1 VNCNLSFI
9 CTGVW
14 PEKGSTLD
22 LGCQSPCQKDHNWT
36 RNRLGWNVL
45 DCSLLFKEHCR
56 TDEMS
61 SILVSSQS
69 LAEDEKENDLAEV
82 EKWQSWFLTWMSK
95 KKKKVQEEL
104 ASSRFDPMVKKKR
117 ILRKNISTPGF
128 LT

>member
-9 CTGVW
+9 CTGAW
-14 PEKGSTLD
+14 AEKGLTLD
-22 LGCQSPCQKDHNWT
+22 KGCQSQCQKDHNWM

-69 LAEDEKENDLAEV
+69 LAGEKEENDLAEV
-82 EKWQSWFLTWMSK
+82 EKGQSWFLTG
-95 KKKKVQEEL
+95 
-104 ASSRFDPMVKKKR
+104 RGR
-117 ILRKNISTPGF
+117 GRRR
-128 LT
+128 

>member
-1 VNCNLSFI
+1 MHRSLGRERVD
-9 CTGVW
+9 GGH
-14 PEKGSTLD
+14 K
-22 LGCQSPCQKDHNWT
+22 GCQSPCQKDHNCL
-36 RNRLGWNVL
+36 RNRLELIVL

-117 ILRKNISTPGF
+117 IILRKNISTPGL

>member
-1 VNCNLSFI
+1 VPGTLVNCNLSFI

-61 SILVSSQS
+61 SILVFPQS
-69 LAEDEKENDLAEV
+69 LAEEEEENDLAEV
-82 EKWQSWFLTWMSK
+82 EKGNSG
-95 KKKKVQEEL
+95 
-104 ASSRFDPMVKKKR
+104 SSH
-117 ILRKNISTPGF
+117 GC
-128 LT
+128 